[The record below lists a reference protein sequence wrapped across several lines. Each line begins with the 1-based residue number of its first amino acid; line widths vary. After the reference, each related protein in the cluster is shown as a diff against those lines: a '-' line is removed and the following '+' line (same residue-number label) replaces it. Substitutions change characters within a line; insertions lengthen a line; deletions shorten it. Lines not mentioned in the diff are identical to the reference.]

1 MSCPTPQ
8 LPLVAYESVSS
19 SDDDSDRKESQI
31 GLVWFKNNDLRIHD
45 NSALLNAHK
54 QCDVVI
60 HLMVVDPFWFTE
72 KTRLLAI
79 NKTGPFRC
87 NFLRE
92 AIHDL
97 RSTLR
102 SLGSELIVR
111 FGHSADIIPSI
122 VQQYG
127 INSVHYHDEI
137 HSDEQSVVNKVVSK
151 VNQDQQT
158 LADVAKTQFIAHWG
172 GNTLCDPDD
181 LPWDSV
187 SQIPDTFSQFL
198 KAMKDVLPNK
208 PVASLTASVCRPH
221 PTFVDV
227 GAIPS
232 LKQLGCSSDDLK
244 VDKRTQ
250 FPFKGGETAGL
261 QRLEHFVWG
270 NEGSGGMVAV
280 YKETRDQSIGS
291 EYSTKFSPFL
301 SHGNLSSRT
310 IYAAVK
316 DFEATTGIANT
327 STYWVYWEL
336 LCRDFFRFSSVKYGD
351 TIFYLNG
358 PWGKSLYPRF
368 AAPDWEWKRDRVLFQ
383 KWCDGETGYPFI
395 DAAMIELKAT
405 GFMSNRMRQNC
416 ANFLVKDMG
425 IDWRWGAEWFEALL
439 LDYDAAQN
447 YCNWNYIAGVAFN
460 VCASRYF
467 NIMKQAE
474 TFDAEGEFVKL
485 WIPKLADCA
494 IEFVHRP
501 FALTAEQRD
510 ESKIEYPAPCCSL
523 IPPPSKKKKF
533 ASPQSTGNGMGK
545 KRQRKSKKERRRERM
560 LRKQRELN
568 AVSSSESSSSDSAQP
583 SL

>member
-1 MSCPTPQ
+1 MSCTTTR

-19 SDDDSDRKESQI
+19 SDEDSDRKQAHI
-31 GLVWFKNNDLRIHD
+31 GLVWFKNSDLRIHD
-45 NSALLNAHK
+45 HAALLNAHR
-54 QCDVVI
+54 QCDEVI

-111 FGHSADIIPSI
+111 FGDSADIIPSI
-122 VQQYG
+122 IDEFGVD
-127 INSVHYHDEI
+127 SVHYHDEI
-137 HSDEQSVVNKVVSK
+137 HSDERSVVNKVVSK
-151 VNQDQQT
+151 VNQQEQS
-158 LADVAKTQFIAHWG
+158 LSEAARTQFVSYWG
-172 GNTLCDPDD
+172 GNTLCDPSD

-198 KAMKDVLPNK
+198 KAMADILPNK
-208 PVASLTASVCRPH
+208 PLDTLTAAHCRPH
-221 PTFVDV
+221 PAFVDIGV
-227 GAIPS
+227 IPS
-232 LKQLGCSSDDLK
+232 LKQLGCDRDHIAL
-244 VDKRTQ
+244 DPRTQ

-261 QRLEHFVWG
+261 QRLRHFVWG
-270 NEGSGGMVAV
+270 QDGSGGMVSV
-280 YKETRDQSIGS
+280 YNETRDQSIGS

-301 SHGNLSSRT
+301 AHGNLSSRT

-316 DFEATTGIANT
+316 EFEAKTGIANK

-336 LCRDFFRFSSVKYGD
+336 LCRDFFRFSSLKYGD
-351 TIFYLNG
+351 RIFYLNG
-358 PWGKSLYPRF
+358 PWGKSLYPVF
-368 AAPDWEWKRDRVLFQ
+368 AAPDWEWKSDRVLFQ
-383 KWCDGETGYPFI
+383 KWCDGQTGYPLI

-405 GFMSNRMRQNC
+405 GFMSNRMRQNT

-425 IDWRWGAEWFEALL
+425 IDWRWGAEWFESLL

-447 YCNWNYIAGVAFN
+447 YCNWNYIAGVGFN
-460 VCASRYF
+460 VVAGRYF
-467 NIMKQAE
+467 NIMKQAQ

-485 WIPKLADCA
+485 WIPKLEDCPS
-494 IEFVHRP
+494 EFIHRP
-501 FALTAEQRD
+501 FALTEDQR
-510 ESKIEYPAPCCSL
+510 EEFNAAYPAPCCPL
-523 IPPPSKKKKF
+523 NPPPSKKKKF
-533 ASPQSTGNGMGK
+533 AAQQSARGTGK

-560 LRKQRELN
+560 LRHQQREN
-568 AVSSSESSSSDSAQP
+568 AMMSSESSSSDSAQP